1 MLPSLQNV
9 LKCDTGGDWTEKAPQ
24 ERRVA
29 GAGEGEGEAG
39 RQGRQRVVAASL
51 LMGLLNDVD
60 GLR

>member
-1 MLPSLQNV
+1 MLPLLQNV

-29 GAGEGEGEAG
+29 GAGEGEAG